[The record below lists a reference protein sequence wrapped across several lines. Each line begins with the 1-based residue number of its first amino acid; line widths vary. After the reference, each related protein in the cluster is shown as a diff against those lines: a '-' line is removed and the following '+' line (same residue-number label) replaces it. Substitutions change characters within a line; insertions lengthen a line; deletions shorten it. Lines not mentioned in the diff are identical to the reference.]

1 MEAQEAQV
9 KIDELLTIKFE
20 DPAEIKKEPVDPDSE
35 TAFQIKQE
43 SYEFPI
49 IQIKNEFKGLKGDLE
64 TTTVLI
70 SYKDLIERGYRNRKL
85 KHRKGIVHLP
95 HKAIDPKTFFKKFLF
110 VWARQIAQ
118 VPLDSSV
125 VLDPEEYD
133 ILMKATYNFRTD
145 WKKIN
150 FQWMLLLRG
159 IEVPGTAKTDKWFR
173 KYKFTFGHS
182 NSEKPK

>member
-35 TAFQIKQE
+35 TAFQIK
-43 SYEFPI
+43 
-49 IQIKNEFKGLKGDLE
+49 NEFKGLKGDLE

-85 KHRKGIVHLP
+85 KHQKGIVHLP

-125 VLDPEEYD
+125 VLDPEEYH

-173 KYKFTFGHS
+173 KYKFTFVPS